1 MENTQAP
8 NPMGID
14 LSSLDPALIDQFR
27 QILLGDVSKL
37 PPFAVEMLRSMGIEP
52 PADAAERQAKAVR
65 DLGLEENVRD
75 LKEKGY
81 TIVRN
86 ACSHQMADRI
96 RAGIL
101 KAHEEDQ
108 ARGIVTMGGGKGPT
122 GKTVFRMVERGRVFE
137 EVAMHPALLALMTS
151 VLGHGLTISTFT
163 AMIRPQ
169 GTPRLPLHSDNQFM
183 PAPFVE
189 WQHGATAVWY
199 LEDVTAEGGASRLV
213 PGSTHRLRHPG
224 PNEGEDEWVPLEA
237 PKGSIVMWVANTWHG
252 NCARTIPGERVTL
265 HTAFARMHM
274 RPMER
279 YDDLPQEVLDRNPP
293 LFAQLVGRSLP
304 FGYDANGPG
313 QLAMLRAHLATHS
326 I

>member
-1 MENTQAP
+1 MQNAEAP
-8 NPMGID
+8 SPMGID
-14 LSSLDPALIDQFR
+14 LSSIDPALIDQFR

-37 PPFAVEMLRSMGIEP
+37 PPFAIDMLRSMGIEP
-52 PADAAERQAKAVR
+52 PQDAEERQAKAVH
-65 DLGLEENVRD
+65 DLGLEKNVEE

-81 TIVRN
+81 TILPNVIDH
-86 ACSHQMADRI
+86 AMADRV

-101 KAHEEDQ
+101 KAAEED
-108 ARGIVTMGGGKGPT
+108 AANGIVTMGGDKGPT
-122 GKTVFRMVERGRVFE
+122 GRTVFRMVERGRVFE
-137 EVAMHPALLALMTS
+137 EIAMNPVLLALMTS

-183 PAPFVE
+183 PGPFSD

-199 LEDVTAEGGASRLV
+199 LEDVTAEAGSSRLV
-213 PGSTHRLRHPG
+213 PGSTHRKRHPG
-224 PNEGEDEWVPLEA
+224 PNEGEDEWIALEA
-237 PKGSIVMWVANTWHG
+237 PKGSLVMWVANTWHG

-265 HTAFARMHM
+265 HTAFTRMHM

-279 YDDLPQEVLDRNPP
+279 YDSLPQEVLDRNPP

-304 FGYDANGPG
+304 FGYGPSGPG
-313 QLAMLRAHLATHS
+313 QLAMQRAHLATHS
-326 I
+326 T

>member
-1 MENTQAP
+1 MDQTA

-14 LSSLDPALIDQFR
+14 LSTIDPALIDQFR
-27 QILLGDVSKL
+27 QIILGDVSKL
-37 PPFAVEMLRSMGIEP
+37 PPFALDMLRSMGIEP
-52 PADAAERQAKAVR
+52 PAEAAERHAKAVR
-65 DLGLEENVRD
+65 DLGLEKNVAE
-75 LKEKGY
+75 LEEKGY
-81 TIVRN
+81 TIVEN
-86 ACSHQMADRI
+86 AFSHEMADRI

-101 KAHEEDQ
+101 AASEED
-108 ARGIVTMGGGKGPT
+108 RGKGILTMGGDKGPT

-137 EVAMHPALLALMTS
+137 EAALNPVLLALMTS

-183 PAPFVE
+183 PAPFSD

-199 LEDVTAEGGASRLV
+199 LEDVTEKSGASRVV
-213 PGSTHRLRHPG
+213 PGSTHRKRHPG
-224 PNEGEDEWVPLEA
+224 LGEGEDESVPLEA

-252 NCARTIPGERVTL
+252 NCAREIPGERVTL
-265 HTAFARMHM
+265 HTAFTRMHM

-279 YDDLPQEVLDRNPP
+279 YDSLPQEVLDRNPP

-304 FGYDANGPG
+304 FGYDRNGPQ

-326 I
+326 L